1 MAVEIK
7 ELVIRAIIKDGK
19 CDNDNKKEQQDE
31 AAGSKQESII
41 KECVDQ
47 VMQILKDKKYR

>member
-7 ELVIRAIIKDGK
+7 ELVIRAVIRDNMDEKGK
-19 CDNDNKKEQQDE
+19 GLPIGFSKE
-31 AAGSKQESII
+31 KQEALV

-47 VMQILKDKKYR
+47 VMQILKDKSYR